1 MILVADNL
9 TVTNPIVEMAIQD
22 MNPKPIQGLASRCAA
37 AGAEAIDINSG
48 PLSRDPDRR
57 MRFLVEAVQSAT
69 DLPILLDTANPVA
82 LKSGLETVR
91 NKAVINGFSLEPAK
105 LETILPLAGQYD
117 ADIIGYLLYPN
128 SHVPADEAERLGV
141 AVELFGAFQKAGLAE
156 DRLIIDPVIAPLM
169 WENGHR
175 QDVAILSVLRNL
187 PDLLG
192 FPVRTIAG
200 ISNLITGPGPRDRK
214 AWVEAAYLSMLA
226 ASGLTYG
233 LLNVFHSET
242 MRIARACNALMDD
255 KIFTWEALSE
265 TISS

>member
-9 TVTNPIVEMAIQD
+9 TITNPIVEMAIQD
-22 MNPKPIQGLASRCAA
+22 MNPEPVQGLVSRCAA

-48 PLSRDPDRR
+48 PLTRDPDRR
-57 MRFLVEAVQSAT
+57 MRFLVEAVQSAA
-69 DLPILLDTANPVA
+69 DLPILLDTTNPAA
-82 LKSGLETVR
+82 LKAGLETAR
-91 NKAVINGFSLEPAK
+91 GKTIINGFSLEPAK
-105 LETILPLAGQYD
+105 LESILPLAGRYD

-128 SHVPADEAERLGV
+128 SHVPTDEAERLSV
-141 AVELFGAFQKAGLAE
+141 AVELFGAFQQTGLPE

-175 QDVAILSVLRNL
+175 QDMAILSVLRNL

-200 ISNLITGPGPRDRK
+200 VSNLITGPGPKDRK
-214 AWVEAAYLSMLA
+214 RLMEAAYLPMLA

-233 LLNVFHSET
+233 LLNVFHTES
-242 MRIARACNALMDD
+242 MRVARACNALMDP
-255 KIFTWEALSE
+255 KIFTWEGLSDP
-265 TISS
+265 ISS